1 MRTLKQRLHSGHSY
15 IQGPESPDVRNA
27 IRFWIESRTTLY
39 DDEAGTSTVFYQCGE
54 CKSEP
59 EPSPHP

>member
-1 MRTLKQRLHSGHSY
+1 M
-15 IQGPESPDVRNA
+15 RNA

-59 EPSPHP
+59 KPSPHP